1 MALPIS
7 SRISLRLVLNGN
19 LTILSQFTVEGFL
32 KLYDKYPVSLNDSV
46 PFQAKVPTMELLAM
60 NLSLSTGKNRAFGV
74 EFLYRSKKLLGF
86 NTLFSFTLVRSET
99 SALNSDF
106 NSIGQM
112 DTNILGQSL
121 FDYNNC
127 YPILW

>member
-60 NLSLSTGKNRAFGV
+60 NLSYQQGKNRAFGV
-74 EFLYRSKKLLGF
+74 EFLYRSK
-86 NTLFSFTLVRSET
+86 TVR
-99 SALNSDF
+99 F
-106 NSIGQM
+106 
-112 DTNILGQSL
+112 
-121 FDYNNC
+121 
-127 YPILW
+127 